1 MRKLKFSRVVI
12 LLSLVSLLTDVSS
25 EMLYPVMPL
34 YLQTI
39 GFSAVWIGFLE
50 GFAQVMIGF
59 STGYFGKLSDQTGA
73 RMPFVRIGYT
83 LSALAKPMMIF
94 WSSIGWV
101 FFSRVSERLGK
112 GIRTSARGA
121 GESFRFSQSDG
132 YIRCC
137 NRSFNCARILDH
149 SSRWLQIFIYNRFCS
164 RNPRCSSN
172 FFYKRK

>member
-1 MRKLKFSRVVI
+1 
-12 LLSLVSLLTDVSS
+12 
-25 EMLYPVMPL
+25 MPL

-112 GIRTSARGA
+112 GIRTSARDA
-121 GESFRFSQSDG
+121 LLADESKEGERDMGCGMQDTG
-132 YIRCC
+132 YGIQDTGYRMQDIRY
-137 NRSFNCARILDH
+137 RIQDVGYMLKY
-149 SSRWLQIFIYNRFCS
+149 LI
-164 RNPRCSSN
+164 
-172 FFYKRK
+172 